1 MEVLGSGNPDDFEV
15 VAGIKKGKIEITEKK
30 GRAHLDAS
38 ASGVDSP
45 GGLLLVLY
53 CRIPQRQ

>member
-1 MEVLGSGNPDDFEV
+1 M
-15 VAGIKKGKIEITEKK
+15 EITEEK

-38 ASGVDSP
+38 ASGMDSP